1 MQSSARSPQKT
12 FHLRLTSPR
21 DAHQVTPADPEV
33 YGADAPDSEVL
44 FGHWRL
50 FEEAC
55 AGAAPAEGR
64 PAAAPNA
71 DASLAERRMP
81 SFAHTLLVFVK
92 RALVQLVRDHG
103 ALTFDLGLALSAGA
117 IFGKQRPN
125 YQLEEAGQTHMI
137 LSLGVGLVLG
147 MSSLRVFGAERAV
160 FWRECAPGSG
170 MALSRSAYFLAKNLV
185 ELPRIALLSIAVLC
199 AFSAI
204 AQPRAPFG
212 LLVLET
218 VSAAFAITGYSCVAR
233 RAPDFRSRPPRPR
246 ATRSKSRANKHAAA
260 GCRARRRYIFSTTLE
275 PKGALLAMVLWCLIS
290 IQFSGFAPTLA
301 EMEPWAQWLSSVSFA
316 RWCVEDGVWRSLLRA
331 PRLERARS

>member
-1 MQSSARSPQKT
+1 M
-12 FHLRLTSPR
+12 
-21 DAHQVTPADPEV
+21 
-33 YGADAPDSEVL
+33 L
-44 FGHWRL
+44 FAHWRL
-50 FEEAC
+50 FEEALA
-55 AGAAPAEGR
+55 AGGREAAG
-64 PAAAPNA
+64 PAARDA
-71 DASLAERRMP
+71 DASLAARKMP

-92 RALVQLVRDHG
+92 RAVVQLVRDRG
-103 ALTFDLGLALSAGA
+103 GLTFDLGLALSAGA

-233 RAPDFRSRPPRPR
+233 RAPDFRSRPPRPLPPPLPVPPR
-246 ATRSKSRANKHAAA
+246 ATRPKSRANKHAAA